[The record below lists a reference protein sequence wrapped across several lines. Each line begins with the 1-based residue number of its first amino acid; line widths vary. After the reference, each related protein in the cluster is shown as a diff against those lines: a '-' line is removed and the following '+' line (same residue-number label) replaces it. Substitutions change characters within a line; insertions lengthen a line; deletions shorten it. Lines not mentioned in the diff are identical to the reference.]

1 MSIWTSSTRRIPRP
15 VFWLLLAGGLS
26 ACASS
31 PRLGAV
37 SRGASPSSTIEVAG
51 RTLNING
58 PPGFCIDRQTS
69 QIGNDLAF
77 VLLGSC
83 KVVSPRAFA
92 PSPTVKALLTASV
105 SGGEEGGSIANSLT
119 SMDSFFRSE
128 DGRTALSRSSDPG
141 TVRVLNTFQQ
151 DDMFFLR
158 ASDSSAG
165 VVPDAADDYWRA
177 YFDLNEQIVSVSVI
191 GFKNDPISP
200 DTGLTTLRE
209 FSNLIKS
216 QNGGIASPINVAAV
230 EPVDETVASAPIKKR
245 KIIRDTGRTLWTI
258 GLLRKLIN

>member
-1 MSIWTSSTRRIPRP
+1 MSIWTSSKRRIPRP

-37 SRGASPSSTIEVAG
+37 SRGPSPSDKIEVAG
-51 RTLNING
+51 RVLNIKG
-58 PPGFCIDRQTS
+58 PPGFCIDRQSS
-69 QIGNDLAF
+69 QIGDDLAF

-83 KVVSPRAFA
+83 KVVSKRAFA
-92 PSPTVKALLTASV
+92 SSPKVKALLTASV
-105 SGGEEGGSIANSLT
+105 SGGEEGGSIASSLT

-128 DGRTALSRSSDPG
+128 DGRTALSRSADPG
-141 TVRVLNTFQQ
+141 TVKVLETFQQ

-158 ASDSSAG
+158 ARDSSAG

-177 YFDLNEQIVSVSVI
+177 YFDLNDQIVSVSVI
-191 GFKNDPISP
+191 GFKKDPITP

-216 QNGGIASPINVAAV
+216 ENGGVATPITVAAI
-230 EPVDETVASAPIKKR
+230 EPVEEATEPTPRKK
-245 KIIRDTGRTLWTI
+245 KKKIRDTGRTLWTI